1 MKLSRTHAAPARPAA
16 LAGIA
21 LLALLGLAGC
31 ESPKPAAATAPA
43 QPPDLSWVPEA
54 RQVAQSVP
62 PRLLTVLQEEMARG
76 GPEGAMQVCRDKA
89 PALAREASEKS
100 GWAIRRVSLRNRNPR
115 AVPDA
120 WERAALDDFDRR
132 AAAKEPPGGL
142 ERADIVVENGQPM
155 QRYIRALP
163 TVDLCLQCHGTAERV
178 SPAVKAR
185 LKDLYPDD
193 RAIGYQAGEIRGA
206 ITLKRPLVAA
216 R

>member
-1 MKLSRTHAAPARPAA
+1 MKFSRVHVAPGRPVA

-21 LLALLGLAGC
+21 LAAMLSLGGC
-31 ESPKPAAATAPA
+31 ESPKPAVATAPA

-62 PRLLTVLQEEMARG
+62 PRLLAVLQEEIARG
-76 GPEGAMQVCRDKA
+76 GPEGAVQVCRDKA

-132 AAAKEPPGGL
+132 AAVKEPSGSL
-142 ERADIVVENGQPM
+142 ERADVVVENGQPM
-155 QRYIRALP
+155 RRYIRALP
-163 TVDLCLQCHGTAERV
+163 TIDLCLQCHGTAERV

-185 LKDLYPDD
+185 LQNLYPDD
-193 RAIGYQAGEIRGA
+193 RAVGYQAGEIRGA
-206 ITLKRPLVAA
+206 ITLKRPLLAA

>member
-1 MKLSRTHAAPARPAA
+1 MKFSRAHVEPARPAA

-21 LLALLGLAGC
+21 LAALLGLAGC
-31 ESPKPAAATAPA
+31 ESPKPAAATAAA

-62 PRLLTVLQEEMARG
+62 PRLLAVLQEEIARG
-76 GPEGAMQVCRDKA
+76 GPEGAVQVCRDKA

-100 GWAIRRVSLRNRNPR
+100 GWAIRRVSLRHRNPR

-132 AAAKEPPGGL
+132 AAAKEPPGSL
-142 ERADIVVENGQPM
+142 ERADVVVENGQPM
-155 QRYIRALP
+155 RRYIRALP
-163 TVDLCLQCHGTAERV
+163 TIDLCLQCHGTAERV

-185 LKDLYPDD
+185 LQGLYPDD
-193 RAIGYQAGEIRGA
+193 RAVGYQAGEIRGA